1 MNDCLLCNA
10 ASGERAIERLI
21 ETQWTIGSLNRLSP
35 VCRGHSVFFTK
46 RHVVAFHDMDDV
58 EVRDVAASIKNVVKA
73 AGLGNY
79 TILQNNGVLG
89 GQTVF
94 HVHFHLVPAWNEVE
108 RLHVEREARRPVDH
122 GDFAD
127 RIRAAFA

>member
-1 MNDCLLCNA
+1 MSDCRLCNIV
-10 ASGERAIERLI
+10 SGKLAVQRVI
-21 ETQWTIGSLNRLSP
+21 ETPWTIGCLNSLSP

-46 RHVVAFHDMDDV
+46 RHVVALHDMGDR
-58 EVRDVAASIKNVVKA
+58 EVQDITVSIRKVVRA
-73 AGLGNY
+73 AGLDNY
-79 TILQNNGVLG
+79 TVLQNNGALG

-122 GDFAD
+122 GDFGE
-127 RIRAAFA
+127 RVRAAL